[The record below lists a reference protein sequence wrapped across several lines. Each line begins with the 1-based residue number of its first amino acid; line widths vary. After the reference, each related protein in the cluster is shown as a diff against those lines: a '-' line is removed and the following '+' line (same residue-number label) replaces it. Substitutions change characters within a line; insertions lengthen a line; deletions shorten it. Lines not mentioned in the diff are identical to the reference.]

1 MKVSDMSLIGNK
13 ALGFTQYAQIADY
26 EFDPGKC
33 DPIPDDERK
42 SSTDLLLDEI
52 FAVNPLTKLP
62 DGDIAC
68 FVNENTSESVRQYIL
83 ANLVKDNGE
92 KSDTSGYDGISDD
105 DIAEFTRGIDESVS
119 SYRDR
124 IVSVLRRRSDG

>member
-83 ANLVKDNGE
+83 SNLVKDNGE
-92 KSDTSGYDGISDD
+92 ISDTSGYDGISDD

-124 IVSVLRRRSDG
+124 IVSVLKKRSDG